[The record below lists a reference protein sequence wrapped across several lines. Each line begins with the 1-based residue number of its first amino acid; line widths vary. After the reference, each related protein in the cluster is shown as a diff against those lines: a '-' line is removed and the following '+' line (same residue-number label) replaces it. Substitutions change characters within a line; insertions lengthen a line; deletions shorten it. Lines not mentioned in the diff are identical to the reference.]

1 MAWLIELA
9 PSFVF
14 LPFSAA
20 KRTMT
25 EPTKSLRKKI
35 EACLLMT

>member
-14 LPFSAA
+14 LLFSAA
-20 KRTMT
+20 KQLT

-35 EACLLMT
+35 ETRLLVT